1 MHIKLK
7 YYISIYMNSENSSL
21 SFESTPEQKSWVSK
35 KLVPAVKKVVPVV
48 QKVGNI
54 ANKIAIVASV
64 L

>member
-1 MHIKLK
+1 
-7 YYISIYMNSENSSL
+7 MNSENSSF
-21 SFESTPEQKSWVSK
+21 SFESAPEQKSWVSK

-54 ANKIAIVASV
+54 ANKIAVVASV

>member
-1 MHIKLK
+1 
-7 YYISIYMNSENSSL
+7 MNSENSSFS
-21 SFESTPEQKSWVSK
+21 SFESAPEQKSWVSK

-54 ANKIAIVASV
+54 ANKIAVVASV